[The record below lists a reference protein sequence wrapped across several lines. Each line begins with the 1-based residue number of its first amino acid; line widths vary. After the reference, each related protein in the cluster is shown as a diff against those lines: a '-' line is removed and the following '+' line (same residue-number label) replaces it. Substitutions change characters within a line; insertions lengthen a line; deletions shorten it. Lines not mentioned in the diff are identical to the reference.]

1 MGHAPCPS
9 LPKHNLSMQ
18 QTVFSLQIE
27 DTLQP
32 ASNQTGVND
41 ENSSED
47 EPLTRM
53 RALTLAERTAP
64 AGRALMQNKQMVLMW
79 SMMTNNINPHWR
91 TMLFLFAIQM
101 PHKKEI
107 DCQKE
112 VPMQLERTN
121 VFKVLGFRV

>member
-1 MGHAPCPS
+1 MGHTPCPS

-18 QTVFSLQIE
+18 QRVFSLQIE
-27 DTLQP
+27 DSLQP

-41 ENSSED
+41 EKSSED
-47 EPLTRM
+47 EPPTRM
-53 RALTLAERTAP
+53 RARTLAERMAP
-64 AGRALMQNKQMVLMW
+64 AGRALMQNKQVVLMW

-91 TMLFLFAIQM
+91 TMLILFAIQL

-112 VPMQLERTN
+112 VPIQRTN

>member
-1 MGHAPCPS
+1 MGHTPCPS

-41 ENSSED
+41 EKSSED
-47 EPLTRM
+47 EPPTRM
-53 RALTLAERTAP
+53 RARTLAERMAP
-64 AGRALMQNKQMVLMW
+64 AGRALMQNKQVVLMW

-91 TMLFLFAIQM
+91 TMLILFAIPL
-101 PHKKEI
+101 PHKKVT

-112 VPMQLERTN
+112 VPIQLERTN
-121 VFKVLGFRV
+121 VF